1 MTDIVPLLPQL
12 VHTPDIVKAIDTI
25 TGLISQVKSADDLF
39 SKKDIIDRAP
49 ELDYRMH
56 YEKKLPNDML
66 FIPIPFEILNIS
78 NAEIEVVKRYFEIRS
93 GIVFSIKHIKV
104 KHVYNHCIGFSMDVL
119 YPSSEKAEKIEPI
132 KAVAKIPVKKGK

>member
-12 VHTPDIVKAIDTI
+12 VHTPVIVKAIDTI
-25 TGLISQVKSADDLF
+25 TGLITQVKSAHDLF
-39 SKKDIIDRAP
+39 SKKDMIDRATDM
-49 ELDYRMH
+49 DYRMY

-78 NAEIEVVKRYFEIRS
+78 NAEIEVVKRHFEIRS

-104 KHVYNHCIGFSMDVL
+104 KQVYNHCIGFSMDVL
-119 YPSSEKAEKIEPI
+119 YPAPEKVEKNEPV
-132 KAVAKIPVKKGK
+132 KEVAKVPAKKAK